1 MVLLVGP
8 RLQVLKATPMAAH
21 AILADLK
28 SGRNPWWWSP
38 IDRSPHEP
46 DYTRHVEPVVVRPR
60 PAAPTPVAHREMNTP
75 MTTAANTPA
84 RSVASAYYP
93 KQPSVSRPVTRAARE
108 TPSHHGGGSVRDDD
122 SLTSCPAFGVPNYMT
137 PTMSASAKARARAQV
152 LQQQLDKE
160 RRASEQKPRF
170 SFGLGQSIGSWAKS
184 PFWKGGGE
192 PSVAPSSR
200 AGTPAAS
207 VAGGRR
213 HRRSVSGLSVD
224 STVSMPAGVGR
235 RPSFK

>member
-1 MVLLVGP
+1 
-8 RLQVLKATPMAAH
+8 MAAH
-21 AILADLK
+21 AILADLQ

-46 DYTRHVEPVVVRPR
+46 DYTRRVEPVVVRPR
-60 PAAPTPVAHREMNTP
+60 PAAPTPVAHREVNTPMMTP

-93 KQPSVSRPVTRAARE
+93 KQSSSISRPVTRAARG
-108 TPSHHGGGSVRDDD
+108 TPSHHHGGHGGGGSVRDDD

-160 RRASEQKPRF
+160 RRAAEQKPRF